1 MKKNIVGIVVL
12 MLGLLQLGY
21 SQTASA
27 NTLEAIQEQQE
38 QKKEQINTLQ
48 REVNSVLEEVSVLS
62 QELTDLEQNISDKE
76 VEIEETEVEVQEQ
89 EELVEARLEQARQ
102 RVQSLQLNEVN
113 QNIVLTILE
122 AESLSDLFN
131 RALVIKRLTDAGNQ
145 QIELAEE
152 EVQKL
157 ADLRE
162 HLVETREELK
172 DQQAKA
178 VAQKE
183 AYDEKVANLHAL
195 IQENQSELTTLVERE
210 AEEVARIEEAR
221 RQAREE
227 AARAAA
233 RREAEE
239 RAAKE
244 AQVQEVSVS
253 SSERSASSETAST
266 QNSQPAQKTEAKAA
280 ESKPAQA
287 KQTESKS
294 AETKQAES
302 KPDPAPKQSSGKSFV
317 VQATGYSTKQPN
329 LSTHT
334 ATGIDLRV
342 NPRVIAVDPS
352 VIPLGSMV
360 EVEGMG
366 VYIAGDTGGAIRGNI
381 IDIHFET
388 VGQALNWGRR
398 SVRITILNR

>member
-1 MKKNIVGIVVL
+1 MFFKAMKKNIVGIVVL

-62 QELTDLEQNISDKE
+62 QELTDLEQDISDKE

-131 RALVIKRLTDAGNQ
+131 RALVIMRLTDAGNQ

-244 AQVQEVSVS
+244 AQAQEVSVS

-280 ESKPAQA
+280 ESKPAQP
-287 KQTESKS
+287 KQTESKP
-294 AETKQAES
+294 AES

-398 SVRITILNR
+398 NVRITILNR

>member
-1 MKKNIVGIVVL
+1 MA
-12 MLGLLQLGY
+12 
-21 SQTASA
+21 T
-27 NTLEAIQEQQE
+27 
-38 QKKEQINTLQ
+38 
-48 REVNSVLEEVSVLS
+48 
-62 QELTDLEQNISDKE
+62 
-76 VEIEETEVEVQEQ
+76 
-89 EELVEARLEQARQ
+89 
-102 RVQSLQLNEVN
+102 
-113 QNIVLTILE
+113 
-122 AESLSDLFN
+122 
-131 RALVIKRLTDAGNQ
+131 
-145 QIELAEE
+145 
-152 EVQKL
+152 
-157 ADLRE
+157 
-162 HLVETREELK
+162 
-172 DQQAKA
+172 
-178 VAQKE
+178 
-183 AYDEKVANLHAL
+183 LHAL

-227 AARAAA
+227 AARAA
-233 RREAEE
+233 
-239 RAAKE
+239 KE
-244 AQVQEVSVS
+244 AQEQEVSVS

-266 QNSQPAQKTEAKAA
+266 QNSQPTQKTEAKAA
-280 ESKPAQA
+280 ESKPAQP
-287 KQTESKS
+287 KQTESKP
-294 AETKQAES
+294 AES

-398 SVRITILNR
+398 NVRITILNR